1 MIDQPTE
8 FLPRPINGKQE
19 RPPPLPGTSEL
30 TANEAV
36 FCQFY
41 AETRSLGGAMR
52 TAYPSASGGKTHL
65 QLWRSGAALLLRPE
79 VAARIAEIND
89 RLAAASVVRAIE
101 ILRDL
106 ADISQTDRNE
116 IIKHTRHNCR
126 NCHGV
131 NYAYQW
137 RDAAEF
143 ARQFDAYCLQEAQP
157 KDTKRPKDWC
167 PIARPDASGGFGYDR
182 QAEPNPACPMCY
194 GEGFGRVMIADTTKL
209 SPAALKCI
217 KSISEDKDGVVTVE
231 LHDKLKAD
239 DMILKMLG
247 AYKNDGKG
255 LPLTGAAA
263 ADGISSADMNDPREA
278 AQAYIRMLAPPVK

>member
-1 MIDQPTE
+1 MLDNQSLDSVSTVTE
-8 FLPRPINGKQE
+8 L
-19 RPPPLPGTSEL
+19 PPPLPSSVEL
-30 TANEAV
+30 TPQEAI

-41 AETRSLGGAMR
+41 AETRSLAGAMR
-52 TAYPSASGGKTHL
+52 TAYPALVGNRTHL
-65 QLWRSGAALLLRPE
+65 QLWRAGAALILRPT
-79 VAARIAEIND
+79 VAARVQEIND

-126 NCHGV
+126 HCHGAG
-131 NYAYQW
+131 YQYQW
-137 RDAAEF
+137 KDAGEL
-143 ARQFDAYCLQEAQP
+143 ARQLDAYGRQQSEG
-157 KDTKRPKDWC
+157 DEVKRPKGWR
-167 PIARPDASGGFGYDR
+167 PIARPDASGGFGYDPM
-182 QAEPNPACPMCY
+182 AEPHPACPHCY
-194 GEGFGRVMIADTTKL
+194 GEGYVRVTHADTTKL

-217 KSISEDKDGVVTVE
+217 KSISQDKDGIVTFE
-231 LHDKLKAD
+231 LYDKLKAD

-255 LPLTGAAA
+255 LSLTGAAPL
-263 ADGISSADMNDPREA
+263 DGISTAEMNDPREA